1 MAHSQV
7 ERNSIEKYGE
17 DAIFVQAPCYGKCSW
32 TYKEALDSILND
44 TVLENTNENIID
56 SVLEY
61 YEYIDK
67 VWHDKIDNSCFKTSV
82 QEYHIIQKAM
92 W

>member
-1 MAHSQV
+1 MTREEA
-7 ERNSIEKYGE
+7 RDIALKMCKDSIEKYGE

-44 TVLENTNENIID
+44 TVLENTNENLID

-61 YEYIDK
+61 YEYLNK
-67 VWHDKIDNSCFKTSV
+67 N
-82 QEYHIIQKAM
+82 
-92 W
+92 

>member
-1 MAHSQV
+1 MTREEAK
-7 ERNSIEKYGE
+7 EIALKMCKDSIEKYGE

-61 YEYIDK
+61 YEYMENDR
-67 VWHDKIDNSCFKTSV
+67 
-82 QEYHIIQKAM
+82 
-92 W
+92 